1 MIAFP
6 MDLVPLNMKM
16 AFIFPIGEN
25 VAKVKILDG
34 YDGRA
39 VIENILQPLLARAK
53 GLFCAPAFADL
64 GQKRVVCVPMDPS
77 YHLRSSADALP
88 IDHENEYIEIS

>member
-1 MIAFP
+1 MIGFP
-6 MDLVPLNMKM
+6 KDLVTLEMKV
-16 AFIFPIGEN
+16 ARIFPISEN
-25 VAKVKILDG
+25 VAKVEILDG

-64 GQKRVVCVPMDPS
+64 GQKRVVCLPMGPS
-77 YHLRSSADALP
+77 FHLRSSADALP
-88 IDHENEYIEIS
+88 MEHENEYIEIS